1 MKRIRFLYVILAVLI
16 ISSVGPLLFYSFKML
31 ALNREALETNEQEL
45 ENTTTRSIAD
55 EISIYYQNFEQ
66 LLDNLSQDLQVHANL
81 AANLPRGQSDPRSEL
96 RATLE
101 RYVNPVNHII
111 YVTYLDAQGRGAQA
125 GNYSGE
131 SDPFM
136 VKMLGRAFA
145 ASQQHREY
153 QSDPVIIPTQQ
164 GQLPVILFSTPIIRA
179 DQFQGMVAI
188 IVNLQF
194 LVERL
199 QSSTGR
205 GLEAFVVDRGGRLVL
220 ASNLKDHPLGEE
232 MNASPLVQMFLGN
245 GGSRAAATSSYD
257 LKVAGKP
264 VPMVG
269 TYCPV
274 QALGWAVVAQK
285 KRKDAYAAVD
295 EMIRATTNWGL
306 AALAISLVLAYML
319 SLGIVKPIRVL
330 TEATRTIAKGNFSG
344 RVHLRS
350 RTEIGELASTF
361 NLMSDDLER
370 YIQQLKDAAE
380 RNRKLFLD
388 SIRMIATAVDE
399 KDPYTHGHSERV
411 SRYSALI
418 ATNMGLAAEEV
429 ENIRISALLHDIGK
443 IGIEDKILKKPGFLT
458 PEEFEIMR
466 QHPQKGATIARRV
479 AQLSDMVPGIELHH
493 ESLDGRG
500 YPFGL
505 REDQIPMMARIIA
518 VADTFDAMTTHRPYQ
533 SAMEPAA
540 AIEHIL
546 SQGTK
551 KYDPQ
556 VAAALDA
563 AHKDGQLRL
572 HRVAAMV

>member
-1 MKRIRFLYVILAVLI
+1 
-16 ISSVGPLLFYSFKML
+16 
-31 ALNREALETNEQEL
+31 
-45 ENTTTRSIAD
+45 
-55 EISIYYQNFEQ
+55 
-66 LLDNLSQDLQVHANL
+66 
-81 AANLPRGQSDPRSEL
+81 
-96 RATLE
+96 
-101 RYVNPVNHII
+101 
-111 YVTYLDAQGRGAQA
+111 
-125 GNYSGE
+125 
-131 SDPFM
+131 
-136 VKMLGRAFA
+136 
-145 ASQQHREY
+145 
-153 QSDPVIIPTQQ
+153 
-164 GQLPVILFSTPIIRA
+164 
-179 DQFQGMVAI
+179 
-188 IVNLQF
+188 
-194 LVERL
+194 
-199 QSSTGR
+199 
-205 GLEAFVVDRGGRLVL
+205 
-220 ASNLKDHPLGEE
+220 
-232 MNASPLVQMFLGN
+232 
-245 GGSRAAATSSYD
+245 
-257 LKVAGKP
+257 
-264 VPMVG
+264 MVG

-306 AALAISLVLAYML
+306 AALSISLVLAYLL
-319 SLGIVKPIRVL
+319 SLVIVKPIRVL

-418 ATNMGLAAEEV
+418 ATNLGLAAEEV

-443 IGIEDKILKKPGFLT
+443 IGIEDKVLKKPGFLT

-505 REDQIPMMARIIA
+505 HDDQIPMMARIIS

-533 SAMEPAA
+533 SAMEPAV

-546 SQGTK
+546 SQGNK
-551 KYDPQ
+551 KYDAQ

-572 HRVAAMV
+572 HRAAALV